1 LITFKVPG
9 AVASMGLIA
18 VGGVALV
25 LVVDA
30 VVVSICAPAIDQMA
44 LIMVDLR
51 VLAPHMVLFD

>member
-1 LITFKVPG
+1 
-9 AVASMGLIA
+9 MGLIA

-25 LVVDA
+25 LVLDA